1 MELKILIKEQIDK
14 LNSLIDS
21 IIIAEEEKKAKI
33 KDLVSMQRIIRGINE
48 LLMIEK
54 HEETLFESICDLLTT
69 YNNIKI
75 AFIAFLNGNKDQF
88 SKLYIKGDEKLV
100 KLHEFSVNNKV
111 FTPFKTKEVF
121 LDNKFMDKIFNE
133 EIKSVASVPIFYDSD
148 LVGILAVFSSKE
160 SFFFEEIL
168 MFLKEISGNISLAIR
183 DIKQRNKIDEL
194 LNRVKKALFD
204 LSISISKLVELKD
217 PQTIN
222 HGLNVGNLAVK
233 IGEKLNLD
241 KERLELLYI
250 ASILHDIGKIV
261 VPTEILNKPSK
272 LTNVE
277 YDLVKLH
284 PQIAYDYLK
293 DVKLPLP
300 IGEIV
305 LQHHER
311 ENGSGYPNG
320 LKKDEILLEAK
331 IIGVAEVV
339 HAMCSFKPYRPA
351 YKLEEALNYIKK
363 ESGNLFNKEVAD
375 ACIEVFKEGFS
386 FI

>member
-14 LNSLIDS
+14 LNSLIDTL
-21 IIIAEEEKKAKI
+21 IIAEEERKAKI

-48 LLMIEK
+48 LLIIEK
-54 HEETLFESICDLLTT
+54 DEKTLFEFICDLLTT
-69 YNNIKI
+69 YDNIKI
-75 AFIAFLNGNKDQF
+75 ALIAFLNGNIDQF
-88 SKLYIKGDEKLV
+88 SKVYVKGDENLL
-100 KLHEFSVNNKV
+100 KLHKFSINDKV
-111 FTPFKTKEVF
+111 FTPFKTKEIF

-148 LVGILAVFSSKE
+148 LVGILAIFSKKE
-160 SFFFEEIL
+160 NFFFEEIL
-168 MFLKEISGNISLAIR
+168 MFLKEISINISLAIR
-183 DIKQRNKIDEL
+183 DIKQRKKIDEL
-194 LNRVKKALFD
+194 LNRVKNALFD

-217 PQTIN
+217 PHTIN

-241 KERLELLYI
+241 KERLEFLYI

-272 LTNVE
+272 LTSVE
-277 YDLVKLH
+277 YEIVKTH
-284 PQIAYDYLK
+284 PKIAYDYLK
-293 DVKLPLP
+293 DIKLPLP

-331 IIGVAEVV
+331 IIGLAEVV

-363 ESGNLFNKEVAD
+363 ESGNLFNKEVVD

>member
-14 LNSLIDS
+14 LNSLIDNL
-21 IIIAEEEKKAKI
+21 IIAEEEKKAKI

-48 LLMIEK
+48 ILIIEK
-54 HEETLFESICDLLTT
+54 DEKTLFESICDLIIT
-69 YNNIKI
+69 YDNIKI
-75 AFIAFLNGNKDQF
+75 ALIAFLNGNKDQF
-88 SKLYIKGDEKLV
+88 SKFYIKGGDNLL
-100 KLHEFSVNNKV
+100 KLHEFSINDKV
-111 FTPFKTKEVF
+111 FMPFKTKEIY
-121 LDNKFMDKIFNE
+121 LDNNYVDKIFNDE
-133 EIKSVASVPIFYDSD
+133 VKSVASIPIFYDLD
-148 LVGILAVFSSKE
+148 LVGVLAIFSKKE

-168 MFLKEISGNISLAIR
+168 MFLKEISGDISLAIR
-183 DIKQRNKIDEL
+183 DIKHRKKIDEL
-194 LNRVKKALFD
+194 LNRVKNALFD

-222 HGLNVGNLAVK
+222 HGLNVGNLAIK

-241 KERLELLYI
+241 KERLELLCI
-250 ASILHDIGKIV
+250 ASILHDIGKIT

-277 YDLVKLH
+277 YNLVKLH

-293 DVKLPLP
+293 DIKLPLP
-300 IGEIV
+300 IGEII

-331 IIGVAEVV
+331 IISVAEVV

-363 ESGNLFNKEVAD
+363 ESGNLFNKEVVD

>member
-69 YNNIKI
+69 YDNIKI

-277 YDLVKLH
+277 YDLVKTH